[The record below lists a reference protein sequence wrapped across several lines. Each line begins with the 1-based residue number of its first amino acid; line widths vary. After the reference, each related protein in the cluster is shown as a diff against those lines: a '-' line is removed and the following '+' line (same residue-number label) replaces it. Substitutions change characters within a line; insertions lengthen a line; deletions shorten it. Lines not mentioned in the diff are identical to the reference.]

1 MKKAFKIPLIIL
13 GVVILL
19 LLAVT
24 FLPAPMTKKYLEKHD
39 KELIG
44 RELNIGDIDVNLFT
58 GNLKIRDLTLF
69 EDDGTTPFVSF
80 ERFETKIS
88 CRDLFSR
95 RLQIKQATLSG
106 LNVNVEQDHDW
117 FNFTSLMER
126 FASDSTKS
134 DYSSFGL
141 ILNNILLDKS
151 DIRYADLALGNEFLL
166 RDISL
171 RIPSLDFA
179 DLKTDV
185 GLDFS
190 LSENATLHTDI
201 RLSENAKKYFITL
214 KLNNVDVDIIEP
226 YLQQYYPVDL
236 LEGLVNL
243 DLEAEGITDHILD
256 FDMTGVLA
264 LNKVAF
270 QDTVGNPL
278 GTVDS
283 VFAEIRR
290 MRLNDKILDLDK
302 LYLKGL
308 KTAYIIKAD
317 SSSNYDLV
325 LDSYFESDS
334 TEMSPDFDTIRFD
347 TIRIGNEALS
357 WKINID
363 DLYLDLAEVRFE
375 DYTLPEAFQYV
386 ISDINLSSKQFST
399 DGNNAIQMQAALN
412 KVGKLHLNWQ
422 GSFHERDNQ
431 NLTLMLSNVKVADFS
446 PYTIQLFGIP
456 IENGTLS
463 FRSQNVISDGNINGI
478 NKLQIAAPKLGDKVK
493 HFHPQYEK
501 VPLKLGFYLLSDK
514 HNNVSLDLP
523 VKGNLNDPAFSYRKA
538 LGTVFSNLLTKA
550 ATSPFRLMTDTDNNL
565 KYIPF
570 DPLQFDFSPDQYMM
584 IDNVVNTLQ
593 SRTDMAVVL
602 EEQVQYDDVIQQ
614 LCIMLLQR
622 DYYLSSHPE
631 KKPTDIDFLTNEA
644 IRSIKLTDKGLWSF
658 VAQKS
663 NKKKMHSKKDVEAM
677 AYVLYH
683 DKSETILPRV
693 MQRWNKLLSDY
704 LFDVKGLSPE
714 QISVTTIDSSLMRS
728 FAKPSRY
735 EMHVFT
741 YEDME

>member
-1 MKKAFKIPLIIL
+1 MKKTFKILLINL
-13 GVVILL
+13 GVVIIL
-19 LLAVT
+19 LLAAN
-24 FLPAPMTKKYLEKHD
+24 FLAAPITKKYLEKHD
-39 KELIG
+39 KEMIG
-44 RELNIGDIDVNLFT
+44 RELNIGDLDVNLFT
-58 GNLKIRDLTLF
+58 GDLRIKDLTLF
-69 EDDGTTPFVSF
+69 EENDTTPFVSF
-80 ERFETKIS
+80 ERFETRIKW
-88 CRDLFSR
+88 RDLFNR

-117 FNFTSLMER
+117 FNFNSLMER

-171 RIPSLDFA
+171 RIPSLDFS
-179 DLKTDV
+179 DVKTDV

-201 RLSENAKKYFITL
+201 RLSDNAKKYFINL
-214 KLNNVDVDIIEP
+214 KLNNIDVEIIEP

-243 DLEAEGITDHILD
+243 DLEAEGATDHILD
-256 FDMTGVLA
+256 FDMTGNLA
-264 LNKVAF
+264 FNKVVF
-270 QDTVGNPL
+270 QDTTGNPL

-290 MRLNDKILDLDK
+290 LRLNDKIIDLDQ
-302 LYLKGL
+302 LYLSGL
-308 KTAYIIKAD
+308 KTAYVIKAD
-317 SSSNYDLV
+317 SSSNFDLV
-325 LDSYFESDS
+325 LDSYFQSDS
-334 TEMSPDFDTIRFD
+334 TEWTLDFDTIK
-347 TIRIGNEALS
+347 IENEEEKS

-363 DLYLDLAEVRFE
+363 DLKLDQAELKYE
-375 DYTLPEAFQYV
+375 NYSLPNAFQYV
-386 ISDINLSSKQFST
+386 ISDISLTSKDFSR
-399 DGNNAIQMQAALN
+399 DGNNAIRMQAVLN

-422 GSFHERDNQ
+422 GSFHGRDNH

-446 PYTIQLFGIP
+446 PYTVQMFGFP

-493 HFHPQYEK
+493 HFHPQYDK
-501 VPLKLGFYLLSDK
+501 VPLKLGFYLLVDK
-514 HNNVSLDLP
+514 HNNISLDLP
-523 VKGNLNDPAFSYRKA
+523 VKGNLNDPTFSYRKT

-570 DPLQFDFSPDQYMM
+570 NPLQFDFSPEQYTM
-584 IDNVVNTLQ
+584 IDNVVTTLQ
-593 SRTDMAVVL
+593 SRSDLAIVL
-602 EEQVQYDDVIQQ
+602 EEQVQYDEVIQQ
-614 LCIMLLQR
+614 LCIMQLQR
-622 DYYLSSHPE
+622 DYYLSTHPE
-631 KKPTDIDFLTNEA
+631 KKPTDIDFMTNEA
-644 IRSIKLTDKGLWSF
+644 IRSIKLTDKGLWDF
-658 VAQKS
+658 TAQKS
-663 NKKKMHSKKDVEAM
+663 GKKKLHSKKDVETV
-677 AYVLYH
+677 AYTLYH
-683 DKSETILPRV
+683 EQSEKFLPRV
-693 MQRWNKLLSDY
+693 MDHWNKLLSNY
-704 LFDVKGLSPE
+704 LFNIKDLSPE
-714 QISVTTIDSSLMRS
+714 QISVTMIDSSLMKS

-741 YEDME
+741 YEEME

>member
-1 MKKAFKIPLIIL
+1 VKKAFKILLIIP
-13 GVVILL
+13 GVVIIL
-19 LLAVT
+19 LLAAN
-24 FLPAPMTKKYLEKHD
+24 FLAAPITKKYLEKHD
-39 KELIG
+39 KEIIG
-44 RELNIGDIDVNLFT
+44 RELNIGDLDVNLFT
-58 GNLKIRDLTLF
+58 GDLRIKDLTLF
-69 EDDGTTPFVSF
+69 EENDTTPFVSF
-80 ERFETKIS
+80 ERFETRIKW
-88 CRDLFSR
+88 RDLFNR

-117 FNFTSLMER
+117 FNFNSLMER

-171 RIPSLDFA
+171 RIPSLDFS
-179 DLKTDV
+179 DVKTDV

-201 RLSENAKKYFITL
+201 RLSDNAKKYFINL
-214 KLNNVDVDIIEP
+214 KLNNIDVEIIEP

-243 DLEAEGITDHILD
+243 DLEAEGATDHILD
-256 FDMTGVLA
+256 FDMTGNLA
-264 LNKVAF
+264 FNKVVF
-270 QDTVGNPL
+270 QDTTGNPL

-290 MRLNDKILDLDK
+290 LRLNDKIIDLDQ
-302 LYLKGL
+302 LYLSGL
-308 KTAYIIKAD
+308 KTAYVIKAD
-317 SSSNYDLV
+317 SSSNFDLV
-325 LDSYFESDS
+325 LDSYFQSDS
-334 TEMSPDFDTIRFD
+334 TEWTLDFDTIK
-347 TIRIGNEALS
+347 IENEEEKS

-363 DLYLDLAEVRFE
+363 DLKLDQAELKYE
-375 DYTLPEAFQYV
+375 NYSLPNAFQYV
-386 ISDINLSSKQFST
+386 ISDISLTSKDFSR
-399 DGNNAIQMQAALN
+399 DGNNAIRMQAVLN

-422 GSFHERDNQ
+422 GSFHGRDNH

-446 PYTIQLFGIP
+446 PYTVQMFGFP

-493 HFHPQYEK
+493 HFHPQYDK
-501 VPLKLGFYLLSDK
+501 VPLKLGFYLLVDK
-514 HNNVSLDLP
+514 HNNISLDLP
-523 VKGNLNDPAFSYRKA
+523 VKGNLNDPTFSYRKT

-570 DPLQFDFSPDQYMM
+570 NPLQFDFSPEQYTM
-584 IDNVVNTLQ
+584 IDNVVTTLQ
-593 SRTDMAVVL
+593 SRSDLAIVL
-602 EEQVQYDDVIQQ
+602 EEQVQYDEVIQQ
-614 LCIMLLQR
+614 LCIMQLQR
-622 DYYLSSHPE
+622 DYYLSTHPE
-631 KKPTDIDFLTNEA
+631 KKPTNIDFMTNEA
-644 IRSIKLTDKGLWSF
+644 IQSIKLTDKGLCDF
-658 VAQKS
+658 AAQKS
-663 NKKKMHSKKDVEAM
+663 GKKKLHSKKDVETV
-677 AYVLYH
+677 AYTLYH
-683 DKSETILPRV
+683 EQSKKFLPRV
-693 MQRWNKLLSDY
+693 MDHWNKLLSDY
-704 LFDVKGLSPE
+704 LFNIKDLSPE
-714 QISVTTIDSSLMRS
+714 QISVTMIDSSLMKS

-741 YEDME
+741 YEEME